1 LSDVRFF
8 DRKFCEVAIAEAR
21 KSVAEDDRLHPHV
34 GVVIV
39 RDGKVLSTG
48 HRGETGDGDHG
59 EYCAI
64 KKFNAM

>member
-1 LSDVRFF
+1 
-8 DRKFCEVAIAEAR
+8 VAIAEAR